1 MITIRAAAYKGTKE
15 QPLPIGRLG
24 ENCAREVEFDLEAL
38 REMYGSGTWKIVA
51 KQPYGSAAYI
61 VANQREEGSLAIWTI
76 SAVDAGVCGLGLVEL
91 RYYPDNEDSALY
103 KSQLWVTRIENSLYE
118 YMSDDSPYGDII
130 DQMADTLEE
139 LEKKAD
145 EAVEAAKDARNIT
158 LEITRA
164 EYDALTDEKKNDGTF
179 YLITDE
185 TPDSRNVYE
194 VDTGSEYTRLYVN
207 DNVRAAWLVIDQSES
222 ITVEAAGDVNLGV
235 IIETYR
241 PMISTSFP
249 VTYGINGDTLYTAT
263 VDSDTGIISMYV
275 SDPGEIVAIGGS
287 TMYYYKG

>member
-61 VANQREEGSLAIWTI
+61 VANQREENSLAIWTI